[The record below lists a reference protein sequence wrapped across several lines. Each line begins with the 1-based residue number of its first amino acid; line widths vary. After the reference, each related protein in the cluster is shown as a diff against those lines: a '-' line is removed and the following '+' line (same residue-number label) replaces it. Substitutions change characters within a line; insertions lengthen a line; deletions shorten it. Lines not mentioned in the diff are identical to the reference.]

1 MSTDYLLTGKIIDK
15 DLLILSNKLRK
26 LTPSQVRCIE
36 NIIDECDTLF
46 YTNEQ
51 KGTWKLIQMPIR
63 NVSPQN
69 M

>member
-46 YTNEQ
+46 YANEQ
-51 KGTWKLIQMPIR
+51 KAPG
-63 NVSPQN
+63 N
-69 M
+69 